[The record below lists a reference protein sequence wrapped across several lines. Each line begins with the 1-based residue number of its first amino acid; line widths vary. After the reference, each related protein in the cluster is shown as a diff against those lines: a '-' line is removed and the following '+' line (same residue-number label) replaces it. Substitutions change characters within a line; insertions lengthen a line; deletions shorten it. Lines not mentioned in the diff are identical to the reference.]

1 VSETVSNKYPLFQAF
16 NEYVNAIDI
25 VEQADCGSFA
35 ESLALLEMLRGNT
48 AAAKELLTD
57 YRSWDRRVPE
67 PVPEPEPM
75 PEPEPAPEPIEEP
88 PASATPGFQTDMF
101 GSTPRPLT
109 LAERIRSRTTGQDKA
124 QASEEAE
131 TPPEWMQH
139 LGSIISPPGSWPASR
154 PRLEEEGFA
163 AVTSEADLI
172 PRMTYLV
179 ITPDGATRDI
189 PGEYAAAVLADPRGH
204 MILDA

>member
-1 VSETVSNKYPLFQAF
+1 MSETVSNKYPLFQAF

-57 YRSWDRRVPE
+57 YCRSWERRV
-67 PVPEPEPM
+67 PEPM
-75 PEPEPAPEPIEEP
+75 PEPEPVTEPEPMLEP
-88 PASATPGFQTDMF
+88 EPMPEPVQNKPA
-101 GSTPRPLT
+101 PRPLT
-109 LAERIRSRTTGQDKA
+109 LAERIRSRTPGQDKA

-189 PGEYAAAVLADPRGH
+189 PGEYAAALLADPRGH